1 MNGVRGADERAAIR
15 WIERMAIVLGIDCGT
30 QSLKVL
36 IYDSAAKKVLTTA
49 GASYGLACSADG
61 SREQEAVWWIDALKA
76 SLAQIDKSLKARV
89 DGIGVSAQQQ
99 GFVPMTKAGEV
110 LRPVKLWCDT
120 TSARECYAIMD
131 ALGGPEQTIRDTG
144 NRILTGYTATKVLQL
159 KEKWPEIY
167 GRMETFLLP
176 RDYINYWLTGEFA
189 MELGDASATGLIDIA
204 GRTWHNGVLQAI
216 DRDRD
221 WSSTLPRLAEPGKP
235 IGSLAREA
243 SEALGIAAGIPV
255 AAGGGDNMM
264 AAIGLGAVADD
275 VFAISMGTSGTLYRT
290 SSSPFL
296 DSKGRIEAY
305 CSSVGSWFPLVST
318 MNCTFAHEKIR
329 NFFEADMTEY
339 SALAEQAPIGCDG
352 IVILPYFNGERTPNY
367 PNGKGVIAGLDA
379 LNLTKSN
386 IARASMESAVYALR
400 LGAEAFDSLGSPV
413 STVRMTGG
421 GAASAFWRQMVSDV
435 FGVTV
440 AIPEVKESA
449 AFGAALDALWTL
461 AGGGIGE
468 IAAVHVRLD
477 DSLTVW
483 PRAEA
488 FDAYRVPYNTF
499 KAYVGCLEPLFS

>member
-1 MNGVRGADERAAIR
+1 
-15 WIERMAIVLGIDCGT
+15 MAIVLGIDCGT

-36 IYDSAAKKVLTTA
+36 VYDSADKKVLTVA

-61 SREQEAVWWIDALKA
+61 SREQEAAWWIDALKT
-76 SLAQIDKSLKARV
+76 SLAQVDKGLKARV

-120 TSARECYAIMD
+120 TTSRECGAIMD
-131 ALGGPEQTIRDTG
+131 VLGGSEKAIRDTG
-144 NRILTGYTATKVLQL
+144 NRILPGYTATKILQL

-176 RDYINYWLTGEFA
+176 HDYINYWLTGAFA
-189 MELGDASATGLIDIA
+189 MEFGDASATGLIDIA
-204 GRTWHNGVLQAI
+204 RRTWHAGVLEAI

-221 WSSTLPRLAEPGKP
+221 WGSTLPRLAEPGKP
-235 IGSLAREA
+235 IGTLTREA
-243 SEALGIAAGIPV
+243 GEALGMAAGIPV

-329 NFFEADMTEY
+329 NLFDADRAEF

-352 IVILPYFNGERTPNY
+352 IVILPYLNGERTPNY
-367 PNGKGVIAGLDA
+367 PNGKGVIAGLNA
-379 LNLTKSN
+379 LNLTKPN

-400 LGAEAFDSLGSPV
+400 LGAEAFEALGSPAGA
-413 STVRMTGG
+413 VRMTGG

-435 FGVTV
+435 FGVSV
-440 AIPEVKESA
+440 SVPEVRESA

-461 AGGGIGE
+461 AGGGIDE
-468 IAAVHVRLD
+468 IVAEHVRFD
-477 DSLTVW
+477 DAMAAR

-488 FDAYRVPYNTF
+488 FDAYRLPYSTF
-499 KAYVGCLEPLFS
+499 KAYVDCLEPIFR

>member
-1 MNGVRGADERAAIR
+1 
-15 WIERMAIVLGIDCGT
+15 MAIVLGIDCGT

-36 IYDSAAKKVLTTA
+36 IYDSVAKKVLAVA

-61 SREQEAVWWIDALKA
+61 SREQEAAWWIDALKT
-76 SLAQIDKSLKARV
+76 SLAQVDKNLKARV

-120 TSARECYAIMD
+120 TSARECDAIMD
-131 ALGGPEQTIRDTG
+131 ALGGQEKAIRDTG
-144 NRILTGYTATKVLQL
+144 NRILTGYTATKILQL

-176 RDYINYWLTGEFA
+176 HDYINYWLTGAFA

-204 GRTWHNGVLQAI
+204 RRTWHTGVLEAI

-221 WSSTLPRLAEPGKP
+221 WGGTLPGLAEPGKA
-235 IGSLAREA
+235 IGSLTREA
-243 SEALGIAAGIPV
+243 SEALGIGAGIPV

-296 DSKGRIEAY
+296 DPKGRIEAY

-318 MNCTFAHEKIR
+318 MNCTFTHEKIR
-329 NFFEADMTEY
+329 NLFDADRTGFN
-339 SALAEQAPIGCDG
+339 ALAEQAPIGCGG
-352 IVILPYFNGERTPNY
+352 IVILPYLNGERTPNY

-386 IARASMESAVYALR
+386 LARASMESAVYALKF
-400 LGAEAFDSLGSPV
+400 GAEAFEVLGSPAG
-413 STVRMTGG
+413 TVRMTGG

-435 FGVTV
+435 FGVPVTV
-440 AIPEVKESA
+440 PEVRESA

-461 AGGGIGE
+461 AGGGIGDIVAE
-468 IAAVHVRLD
+468 HVRLD
-477 DSLTVW
+477 DGRTAR

-488 FDAYRVPYNTF
+488 SEAYRVPYKTF
-499 KAYVGCLEPLFS
+499 KAYVDCLEPLFC